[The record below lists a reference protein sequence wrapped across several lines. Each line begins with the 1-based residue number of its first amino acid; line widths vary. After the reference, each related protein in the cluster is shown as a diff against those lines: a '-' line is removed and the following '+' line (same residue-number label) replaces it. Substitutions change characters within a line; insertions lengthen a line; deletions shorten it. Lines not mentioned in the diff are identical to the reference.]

1 MKFIYL
7 LAVSIGLHTYA
18 TAQDKV
24 PFDGMDLSWMNGQN
38 RQKDFP
44 LVVKDKENSTIITGV
59 ALFDTY
65 INYDFSNPIDHTHNA
80 SATIGRN
87 NEFTVNMASIGLE
100 ANYKNVIGRIY
111 LQSGAMLN
119 LMQDQD
125 ASVLRGNNNAISN
138 LKNIREAA
146 AGYHF
151 NKWYGVNIEVGI
163 LPSFIGTES
172 YNTQENWCYQ
182 RAMISEFTPYYFSG
196 ARLQVY
202 PSKNF
207 KTELWLVNGWQSYNA
222 WNNRLGIG
230 NSNYYRPNENTQL
243 VANFYV
249 GKDNKIGNTRFHHD
263 NSISYRYKHTSKGL
277 ISQAAVCLNTHYGF
291 EGKNNVIGA
300 ALSHRLWFKN
310 NKLAWTLRV
319 DALKNKGAY
328 LAIAPCTQEINPYNI
343 ALSAMNTPSLNVGQ
357 LTSTFDIMPND
368 FYTLR
373 VEYAYRKSNVP
384 YFAGRGGTTSP
395 DGWQNTPVVGNWM
408 PDLQKNNHSIRV
420 AVNFRL

>member
-1 MKFIYL
+1 MKK
-7 LAVSIGLHTYA
+7 LALFAINICLYSLTV
-18 TAQDKV
+18 AQEKI
-24 PFDGMDLSWMNGQN
+24 PFEGMDLTWMNGQN

-44 LVVKDKENSTIITGV
+44 LILKDKDNKTILTGV
-59 ALFDTY
+59 ALVDAY

-87 NEFTVNMASIGLE
+87 NEFTMNLATIGIE
-100 ANYKNVIGRIY
+100 CNYKNVIGRVWW
-111 LQSGAMLN
+111 QSGAMLN

-125 ASVLRGNNNAISN
+125 ATALRGKNNSVQN

-151 NKWYGVNIEVGI
+151 NKWYGVNVEMGI
-163 LPSFIGTES
+163 FMSFIGIET

-222 WNNRLGIG
+222 WNNSLGIG
-230 NSNYYRPNENTQL
+230 SSNYYRPNENLQL
-243 VANFYV
+243 VANFYL
-249 GKDNKIGNTRFHHD
+249 GKDSKIGTTRFHHD
-263 NSISYRYKHTSKGL
+263 NSVLYRYLPKSKGK
-277 ISQAAVCLNTHYGF
+277 ISQAAICLNTHYGF
-291 EGKNNVIGA
+291 EGTNNIVGA
-300 ALSHRLWFKN
+300 ALSHRLWFHN

-328 LAIAPCTQEINPYNI
+328 LAIAPCTQELNTYSI
-343 ALSAMNTPSLNVGQ
+343 ALSTMSNPSLSVRQ
-357 LTSTFDIMPND
+357 LTSTIDIMPND

-373 VEYAYRKSNVP
+373 LEYSYRNSNVP
-384 YFAGRGGTTSP
+384 YFAGSGGTTSP
-395 DGWQNTPVVGNWM
+395 DGWQQTPAVNWM
-408 PDLQKNNHSIRV
+408 PDLQKNNHSLRV